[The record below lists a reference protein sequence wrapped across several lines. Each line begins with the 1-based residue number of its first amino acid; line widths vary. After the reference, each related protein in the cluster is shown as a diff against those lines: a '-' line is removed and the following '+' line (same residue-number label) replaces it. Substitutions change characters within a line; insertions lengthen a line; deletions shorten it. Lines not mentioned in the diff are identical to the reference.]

1 MIQPMEGFRLSKAK
15 IFREEMKEAGTTYS
29 VILLEMKNAYIFLL
43 SEGEERLGTLA
54 VSLPPKPGMIG
65 PPLSST
71 LLGERNA
78 ALSRM
83 LAERL
88 AKRLGRIVL
97 ISIFAKTMKE
107 RQVPRIFLN
116 LLNRILEKAETENE
130 S

>member
-1 MIQPMEGFRLSKAK
+1 MLKAK
-15 IFREEMKEAGTTYS
+15 IFREEIEEKEAKYS

-43 SEGEERLGTLA
+43 SEGEERLGTLT

-71 LLGERNA
+71 LLGKRNA

-88 AKRLGRIVL
+88 AKKLGRIVL
-97 ISIFAKTMKE
+97 VSIFAKTVKE
-107 RQVPRIFLN
+107 RKTLRIFLN
-116 LLNRILEKAETENE
+116 LLDKILEKVKIQK
-130 S
+130 